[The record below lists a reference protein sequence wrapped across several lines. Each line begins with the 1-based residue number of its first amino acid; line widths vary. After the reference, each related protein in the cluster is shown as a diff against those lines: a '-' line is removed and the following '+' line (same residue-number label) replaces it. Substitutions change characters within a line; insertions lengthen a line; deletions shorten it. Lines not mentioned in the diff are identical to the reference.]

1 MEHFIKDMKIA
12 LDEAE
17 RMNLRLPTL
26 DLVHRLYERLAA
38 LGGGRL
44 GTQALIRALD
54 GLTEDDPI

>member
-1 MEHFIKDMKIA
+1 MKIA